1 MTVLHPCHNCHRKAD
16 CSIRTK
22 TLAALKGLSITKATL
37 QCRLPQK
44 DFPPGA
50 VVEVKAFDLVE
61 KSWSRP
67 DDDPFE
73 KRAITR
79 RGVIRS
85 WHQRKATVVL
95 DKDQEI
101 EKGFD
106 DGAIG
111 YLKVPSQRLTATGLP
126 PVELCSCGLSQAR
139 CAAGDYPSVRGGKF
153 QCGSEVE

>member
-1 MTVLHPCHNCHRKAD
+1 MTVLHPCHNCHRKTD
-16 CSIRTK
+16 CSIRAK

-61 KSWSRP
+61 KPWSRP
-67 DDDPFE
+67 DDDPYE
-73 KRAITR
+73 KRAITKR
-79 RGVIRS
+79 AIVKS
-85 WHQRKATVVL
+85 WLHRKATVVL
-95 DKDQEI
+95 EQDI
-101 EKGFD
+101 EQPD
-106 DGAIG
+106 DLGGIG
-111 YLKVPSQRLTATGLP
+111 ILKVPSERLTATGLP

-139 CAAGDYPSVRGGKF
+139 CDAGDYPSVRGGKF